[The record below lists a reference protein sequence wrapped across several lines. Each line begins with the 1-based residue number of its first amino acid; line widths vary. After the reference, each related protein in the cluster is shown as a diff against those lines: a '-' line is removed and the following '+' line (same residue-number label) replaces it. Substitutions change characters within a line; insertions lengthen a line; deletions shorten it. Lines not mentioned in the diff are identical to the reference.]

1 MGSNK
6 PISSNFDLIF
16 LSLLVFSFTLT
27 KNFVQARFSDTK
39 EKWQRSINNDSLMK
53 NFEIREESENVK
65 KLSVVTKIR
74 RYNIGINL
82 KLFNY

>member
-6 PISSNFDLIF
+6 LISSNFDLIF